1 MTDTPPDN
9 ITDPAEPVEA
19 HKNVLG
25 GRLQM
30 CSLSPRTGF
39 FRNGRCDVNDD
50 DVGCHAVCAQVTEE
64 FLVYSRNQGNDLS
77 SPSPI
82 FQFPGLQPGDRWCIC
97 APRWKEALD
106 AGKAP
111 PVVLAGTH
119 EKALD
124 YVELED
130 LLAHAIDVS

>member
-1 MTDTPPDN
+1 MTD
-9 ITDPAEPVEA
+9 IASSEPLA
-19 HKNVLG
+19 QDDSPKNVLG

-39 FRNGRCDVNDD
+39 FRNGRCDVDD
-50 DVGCHAVCAQVTEE
+50 QDVGCHAVCAQVTEE

-77 SPSPI
+77 SPAPM
-82 FQFPGLQPGDRWCIC
+82 FQFPGLQPGDRWCLC

-106 AGKAP
+106 AGMAP

-119 EKALD
+119 ERALD
-124 YVELED
+124 YVDLED

>member
-1 MTDTPPDN
+1 MTDTHDDTATPPVPD
-9 ITDPAEPVEA
+9 EM

-39 FRNGRCDVNDD
+39 FRNGRCDVNDQ

-64 FLVYSRNQGNDLS
+64 FLVYSRNMGNDLS
-77 SPSPI
+77 SPSPM

-106 AGKAP
+106 AGMAP

-119 EKALD
+119 ERALD
-124 YVELED
+124 YVDLED

>member
-1 MTDTPPDN
+1 MTDSPDPEP
-9 ITDPAEPVEA
+9 TAPVEA

-39 FRNGRCDVNDD
+39 FRNGRCDVDD
-50 DVGCHAVCAQVTEE
+50 QDVGCHAVCTQVTEE

-77 SPSPI
+77 SPSPM
-82 FQFPGLQPGDRWCIC
+82 FQFPGLQPGDRWCLC

-106 AGKAP
+106 AGMAP

-119 EKALD
+119 EKALE

>member
-1 MTDTPPDN
+1 MSNLPLQ
-9 ITDPAEPVEA
+9 DPAEQDEA
-19 HKNVLG
+19 PKNVLG
-25 GRLQM
+25 GPLQM

-39 FRNGRCDVNDD
+39 FRNGRCDVDD
-50 DVGCHAVCAQVTEE
+50 QDVGCHAVCAQVTEE

-77 SPSPI
+77 SPSPM

-111 PVVLAGTH
+111 PVVLAATH
-119 EKALD
+119 ERALD

>member
-1 MTDTPPDN
+1 MTDTPSPQL
-9 ITDPAEPVEA
+9 PAQDDAP
-19 HKNVLG
+19 KNVLG

-39 FRNGRCDVNDD
+39 FRNGRCDVDD
-50 DVGCHAVCAQVTEE
+50 SDVGCHAVCAQVTEE

-77 SPSPI
+77 SPSPM

-106 AGKAP
+106 AGMAP

-119 EKALD
+119 ERALD
-124 YVELED
+124 YVDLED